1 MAESRLTHYEL
12 ELMDVLWRIGEGTVQ
27 DVCDVLERDLAYTTV
42 MTTLNLLANKK
53 SVLKRTKVGRAFVY
67 RPLFT
72 RDEVSRTILG
82 DLKQVL
88 FADRLPTLML
98 NALTSRA
105 SLKQMRMRFERSDPT
120 GGRMSTAA
128 FLETILSLSLQVAV
142 MVAVYAGW

>member
-27 DVCDVLERDLAYTTV
+27 DVCDILERDLAYTTV

-53 SVLKRTKVGRAFVY
+53 GVLKRTKVGRAFVY

-98 NALTSRA
+98 NMINEQGISEADADAIRAALD
-105 SLKQMRMRFERSDPT
+105 Q
-120 GGRMSTAA
+120 
-128 FLETILSLSLQVAV
+128 LE
-142 MVAVYAGW
+142 GDG

>member
-53 SVLKRTKVGRAFVY
+53 GVLKRTKVGRAFVY

-98 NALTSRA
+98 NMINEQGISEADADAIRAALD
-105 SLKQMRMRFERSDPT
+105 Q
-120 GGRMSTAA
+120 
-128 FLETILSLSLQVAV
+128 LE
-142 MVAVYAGW
+142 GDG

>member
-53 SVLKRTKVGRAFVY
+53 GVLKRTKVGRAFVY

-98 NALTSRA
+98 NMINEQGISEADADAIRAALD
-105 SLKQMRMRFERSDPT
+105 Q
-120 GGRMSTAA
+120 
-128 FLETILSLSLQVAV
+128 LE
-142 MVAVYAGW
+142 GNG

>member
-53 SVLKRTKVGRAFVY
+53 GVLKRTKVGRAFVY
-67 RPLFT
+67 RPLVT

-82 DLKQVL
+82 ELRHVL
-88 FADRLPTLML
+88 FADRLPSLML
-98 NALTSRA
+98 NMINEQGISEADADAIRAALD
-105 SLKQMRMRFERSDPT
+105 K
-120 GGRMSTAA
+120 
-128 FLETILSLSLQVAV
+128 LE
-142 MVAVYAGW
+142 GNG